1 MADAA
6 HCDLQRFKNTKS
18 RNIRKYHK
26 PIITSWKHHG
36 NIIET
41 SYKPTKGDERVLQNL
56 SEYLRVSQS
65 LGEIEEIHKNV
76 MESHLNAVVLCRA
89 KSKWPEMW
97 QCSLH
102 PYLAKRH
109 GTLRKPSKF
118 HPNTGYKMLAK

>member
-1 MADAA
+1 M
-6 HCDLQRFKNTKS
+6 K
-18 RNIRKYHK
+18 
-26 PIITSWKHHG
+26 TSWKHHG

-76 MESHLNAVVLCRA
+76 MESHFNAVVLCRA

-102 PYLAKRH
+102 PYLAKRPTTELS
-109 GTLRKPSKF
+109 GNP
-118 HPNTGYKMLAK
+118 PNFIQIPVTKCYIAK